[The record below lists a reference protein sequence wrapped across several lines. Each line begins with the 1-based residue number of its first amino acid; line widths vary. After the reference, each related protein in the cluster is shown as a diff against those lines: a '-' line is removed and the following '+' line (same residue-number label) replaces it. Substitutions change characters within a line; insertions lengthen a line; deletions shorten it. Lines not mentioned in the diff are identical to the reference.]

1 MWKKP
6 LNQIMSCF
14 LESET
19 VSWFGKGVYVCLA
32 RWRGSDGYGARVEK
46 KLVNFFCR
54 EGII

>member
-14 LESET
+14 LESQT

-46 KLVNFFCR
+46 KLVKFFLR
-54 EGII
+54 KGII